1 MWSTFGLALT
11 FLTICPWPSR
21 WQAQATAAQLAAS
34 LAWYPVVG
42 LLLGGLLLLAASGAS
57 LVWPPPVTAILLVIL
72 FTIATRALHLDG
84 LADTLD
90 GLGGGQTPE
99 ASLRIMKDHAVGAF
113 GAVGLILA
121 LLAKYL
127 LLQLCLEAAAWR
139 PVLLFPA
146 LSRWALVWLAYLSP
160 YARKEGGLG
169 QAMATLAQGRTLTL
183 ATISILAATGLL
195 GGLPGLLSLAVVA
208 ALTWLASLYFRQ
220 RLGGVTGDV
229 FGAVN
234 EVMELVALACLTGF
248 KASLF

>member
-21 WQAQATAAQLAAS
+21 QRATAAQLAAS
-34 LAWYPVVG
+34 LAWYPVIG
-42 LLLGGLLLLAASGAS
+42 LLLGALLLLAAFGAR
-57 LVWPPPVTAILLVIL
+57 LLWPPAVVAIMLVIL
-72 FTIATRALHLDG
+72 LTAGTRALHLDG

-113 GAVGLILA
+113 GAVGLILD
-121 LLAKYL
+121 LVAKFL

-139 PVLLFPA
+139 AILLFPA

-169 QAMATLAQGRTLTL
+169 QAMATLAHGRTLAL
-183 ATISILAATGLL
+183 ATGCILAAAGLL
-195 GGLPGLLSLAVVA
+195 AGLAGLITLAVVA
-208 ALTWLASLYFRQ
+208 AATWLASLYFRR

-234 EVMELVALACLTGF
+234 EVMELVALACLTGL
-248 KASLF
+248 KAPLS